1 MDHSLDEGQAG
12 PFSPMWTAQAV
23 RQHLAGA
30 SIRGGL
36 AGAAPRLLG
45 SCVKVGLTIVT
56 YKYFMVWAMASSNCL
71 RYANLQLLT
80 GEANH
85 N

>member
-1 MDHSLDEGQAG
+1 MDPSLDEEQAG

-36 AGAAPRLLG
+36 AGAAPRQLG
-45 SCVKVGLTIVT
+45 LCVMVRKNCVPLNNIFTINLNRNVYSCLGATAT
-56 YKYFMVWAMASSNCL
+56 QSHF
-71 RYANLQLLT
+71 
-80 GEANH
+80 G
-85 N
+85 